1 MLRLHIIE
9 FDETTGLPLP
19 LTEETKRILVVEM
32 LEHEGFEPCY
42 IPGRGMCMKIKVLR
56 EMHVSPESF
65 NL

>member
-9 FDETTGLPLP
+9 FDETTELPLP

-32 LEHEGFEPCY
+32 LEHEGLEPCY